1 MTTAT
6 PTALLSPDALV
17 DFLQWRYATKKYDS
31 AKKLD
36 AATWK
41 ALEESLVL
49 SPSSYGLQPWKFF
62 VVQDPA
68 LRAKLREKAWGQSQV
83 TDASHLVVFAHRT
96 DLTEADIDRYL
107 ARIAEVRGGTVESM
121 DGYRQ
126 MMVGNLVEGPKRA
139 TIGDWAA
146 RQAYIAL
153 GQLMTSA
160 AALGVDTTPMEGF
173 DPAAFDQILGLE
185 GSGYASA
192 VVCAVGHRAG
202 ADAYAAL
209 PKVRFATEDLVVN
222 L

>member
-185 GSGYASA
+185 GSGYTSA
-192 VVCAVGHRAG
+192 VVCAVGYRAG
-202 ADAYAAL
+202 DDAYAAL